1 MVEGATEVPDLVIAM
16 AEAYRD
22 IKVSIS
28 NADNFVPKVR
38 HNKAQIGFTF
48 GSAKSLVFVFVQQN
62 QWGQYIHRI
71 SALTVDS
78 DHVYNRR
85 AKKVCPQLL
94 TKDIEL

>member
-38 HNKAQIGFTF
+38 
-48 GSAKSLVFVFVQQN
+48 
-62 QWGQYIHRI
+62 
-71 SALTVDS
+71 
-78 DHVYNRR
+78 
-85 AKKVCPQLL
+85 P
-94 TKDIEL
+94 